1 MGMGEG
7 VDVRMELVDT
17 DVSISLPKASFRP
30 ITVLGGER
38 ERGKVKFLVNTPT
51 GLHSLLL
58 SNNSFL
64 VYFKSLTRT
73 YKRNDT

>member
-1 MGMGEG
+1 MGEG

-17 DVSISLPKASFRP
+17 DESISLLKASFRP
-30 ITVLGGER
+30 ITVLGGERERER

-58 SNNSFL
+58 
-64 VYFKSLTRT
+64 K
-73 YKRNDT
+73 